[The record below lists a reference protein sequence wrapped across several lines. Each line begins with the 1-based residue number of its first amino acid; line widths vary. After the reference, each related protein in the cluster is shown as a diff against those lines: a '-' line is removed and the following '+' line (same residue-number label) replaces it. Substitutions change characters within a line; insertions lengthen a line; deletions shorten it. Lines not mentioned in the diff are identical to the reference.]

1 MDSPSSKNRGP
12 KYMRGEEDLFEE
24 GLLNALRASPEMW
37 ILTIIIAACVIRWV
51 YLYFNMVQNW
61 READFYTDENGVN

>member
-1 MDSPSSKNRGP
+1 
-12 KYMRGEEDLFEE
+12 MRGEEDLFEE